1 MDGQATACWISPCR
15 CNVARPSTCWQ
26 EKRIGLPPRSN
37 ISEISS
43 FPLQQGVVLPRQQ
56 RPAFVACV
64 IVWAP
69 VSIGGL
75 AIRIQDKSIRD
86 HHGPWR
92 GPRAAC
98 HPVALPRCSGSSLPR
113 VPLRSASPLR
123 RSPFPVRGH
132 GLGPDPLRHAPS
144 SERRTTSTSVG
155 LNLDISQLSKICP
168 SRRNMIFMVNDEKT
182 ALLPQAAATKS
193 IRPLWGNPVPRT
205 ERHRPSFC
213 SGFASP
219 SSCPSA
225 RPSRWQQS

>member
-1 MDGQATACWISPCR
+1 MPLQCRKAFNLLAREANWIASPQQHLADIIFSSSTGRSFAQATKACICGS
-15 CNVARPSTCWQ
+15 
-26 EKRIGLPPRSN
+26 
-37 ISEISS
+37 
-43 FPLQQGVVLPRQQ
+43 
-56 RPAFVACV
+56 CV

-98 HPVALPRCSGSSLPR
+98 QPVALPRCSGSSLPR

-132 GLGPDPLRHAPS
+132 GLGPDPSRHAPS

-168 SRRNMIFMVNDEKT
+168 SRRNIIFMVNDEKT